1 MKIYRVIY
9 ESIDVDE
16 YDNTIRVTTFLN
28 KNLATKYIEDR
39 IKELKEQ
46 MKELDSEDYRVEESE
61 NYYER
66 YLDGRAMEE
75 SVSIWLEEDNTYDE
89 IVLQEEQKMQNEK
102 EKDYEMQ

>member
-9 ESIDVDE
+9 KSIDVDE
-16 YDNTIRVTTFLN
+16 CDNTIKVTTFFN
-28 KNLATKYIEDR
+28 KDLAIKYIEDR

-46 MKELDSEDYRVEESE
+46 MKELDSEDYCVEETE

-66 YLDGRAMEE
+66 YLDGRSMEE

-89 IVLQEEQKMQNEK
+89 LVLQEEQKMQNEK
-102 EKDYEMQ
+102 EKDYEM